1 MRDQLLFAVAPY
13 VAALV
18 LVPIGA
24 AQYARWRSRPRPS
37 PSPVAIRGD
46 RLLRFAWLAALAIV
60 TLGHV
65 LAIVFPES
73 LLAWNRQLSRLV
85 LLEISG
91 ALAGTLA
98 TAGLLAALVRL
109 VRAHD
114 GEGAPSPMA
123 SAARTL
129 VLVGMSSGLASAVSY
144 RWASSWS
151 EVTLVPYLYSLARL
165 DPAPALVTHLPFLV
179 KLHVVCAFAILA
191 VLPFTGMIGVA
202 SAPFDRVT
210 RAALSPIAALART
223 ARAALALHVTPHAET
238 LRARVLRDNA
248 EEN

>member
-18 LVPIGA
+18 LVPIGIA
-24 AQYARWRSRPRPS
+24 RYAEWRRRPARSTSRG
-37 PSPVAIRGD
+37 AIRRA

-73 LLAWNRQLSRLV
+73 LLLWNRQLSRLV
-85 LLEISG
+85 VLEVSG
-91 ALAGTLA
+91 ALAGVLA
-98 TAGLLAALVRL
+98 TTGLLAALVRS
-109 VRAHD
+109 VRARD
-114 GEGAPSPMA
+114 GEGAPSPMEI
-123 SAARTL
+123 AARTL

-165 DPAPALVTHLPFLV
+165 DPATALVTHLPFLV
-179 KLHVVCAFAILA
+179 KLHVACAFAILA
-191 VLPFTGMIGVA
+191 VLPFTGIVGIA
-202 SAPFDRVT
+202 SAPFDRLA
-210 RAALSPIAALART
+210 RAAVSPIAALART
-223 ARAALALHVTPHAET
+223 AWTALALHVTPHAET